1 MPKLLLT
8 ANLAITALLLSA
20 SFLMAQ
26 DKSRIPPMAVY
37 QAMLTG
43 NKDSGWVQFRNYN
56 GEQWIYFTS
65 LQTLHCRLAEIRYS
79 VNSEALD
86 KKFPLAD
93 CNPQNPMALPPDAG
107 IDHIAI
113 RLPLGT
119 AKTIAVQVVWEDSSA
134 SAVAVYEPCENVGE
148 QTCAWP
154 LK

>member
-1 MPKLLLT
+1 MFKFPH
-8 ANLAITALLLSA
+8 AALLASVAVLISA
-20 SFLMAQ
+20 GHSTAQ

-37 QAMLTG
+37 QAMLSANKETG
-43 NKDSGWVQFRNYN
+43 WAQFRNYN
-56 GEQWIYFTS
+56 GEQWIYFTT

-86 KKFPLAD
+86 KTFPLVD

-107 IDHIAI
+107 VDNIAI
-113 RLPLGT
+113 RLPPGT
-119 AKTIAVQVVWEDSSA
+119 ANTIAVQVVWEDGSA
-134 SAVAVYEPCENVGE
+134 SEIAVYEPCEDVSE